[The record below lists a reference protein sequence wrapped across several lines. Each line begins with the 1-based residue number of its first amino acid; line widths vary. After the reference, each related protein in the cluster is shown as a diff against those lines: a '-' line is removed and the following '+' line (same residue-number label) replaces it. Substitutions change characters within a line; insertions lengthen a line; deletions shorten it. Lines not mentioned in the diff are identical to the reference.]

1 MNPQQALV
9 ALDSTDIDE
18 LMAALELLGRARYAP
33 AVPKL
38 AEMLDSP
45 TVDMRLIVRVVKAL
59 SEIGTP
65 LALEILRTYLFAG
78 TTQITPHQH
87 DQTTYERLTRT
98 DVIHEAVKK
107 AFKAIDTQEARA
119 VLVDWQ
125 QNKKV

>member
-1 MNPQQALV
+1 
-9 ALDSTDIDE
+9 
-18 LMAALELLGRARYAP
+18 
-33 AVPKL
+33 
-38 AEMLDSP
+38 MLDSP
-45 TVDMRLIVRVVKAL
+45 TVDMRLIVRVVKVL

-78 TTQITPHQH
+78 TTQITPHHH

-119 VLVDWQ
+119 VLVDLAA
-125 QNKKV
+125 K